1 MALLAYASLALGCLV
16 AAQAPQPP
24 PATGSIRG
32 MVMDRDGAVCEGA
45 HVQLDSASTATQATI
60 SDANGLFVFANLP
73 SGTFA
78 LKVTAGSFANESVSV
93 SLSPGQDLEIEP
105 VVVTP
110 VFVSEVRVS
119 ASPTE
124 IATMQ
129 LQDEEKQ
136 RVLGF
141 IPNFTVVYVHNAPPL
156 SSRQKFQ
163 LAWRSAI
170 DPFTFIAT
178 GAAAGMEQANGTLKA
193 YGGGVGGFA
202 HRYGISYSD
211 NFIGSMIGG
220 ALLPSLLK
228 QDPRYFYKGAG
239 SWHARTLYAIASSV
253 ICKSDNGHWQ
263 PNYSQFAG
271 DFASAGI
278 SDLYYPANNR
288 NDAAIILENSL
299 LAKASDAIE
308 NIFQEFLV
316 RRFTRNASKGSL
328 NQP

>member
-1 MALLAYASLALGCLV
+1 
-16 AAQAPQPP
+16 
-24 PATGSIRG
+24 
-32 MVMDRDGAVCEGA
+32 MDRDGAVCEGA
-45 HVQLDSASTATQATI
+45 QVQLVSTGATAQTTV
-60 SDANGLFVFANLP
+60 SDANGMFVFASLP
-73 SGTFA
+73 SGPFT
-78 LKVTAGSFANESVSV
+78 LRVTAGSFASESVSV
-93 SLSPGQDLEIEP
+93 SLSPGQNLEIEP
-105 VVVTP
+105 VVITP
-110 VFVSEVRVS
+110 VSVSEVRVS
-119 ASPTE
+119 ASSTE
-124 IATMQ
+124 IATML

-141 IPNFTVVYVHNAPPL
+141 IPNFAVVYAHDAPPL

-163 LAWRSAI
+163 LAWRSAV
-170 DPFTFIAT
+170 DPFTFVAT

-193 YGGGVGGFA
+193 YGGGMGGYA
-202 HRYGISYSD
+202 RRYGVSYSD

-228 QDPRYFYKGAG
+228 QDPRYFYKGTG
-239 SWHARTLYAIASSV
+239 SWPARTLYAIASSV
-253 ICKSDNGHWQ
+253 ICKGDNGHWQ

-288 NDAAIILENSL
+288 NNASIILENSL

-316 RRFTRNASKGSL
+316 RRFTRNAPKDSL
-328 NQP
+328 NHP